1 VFKLS
6 DDVGRRLRQI
16 RQERGWSQREL
27 AKRAEVTNSTISL
40 IEQGRVSPS
49 IASLKKVLDGLP
61 MSLAEFFT
69 SDAEATNPVFYT
81 DADMAEVGP
90 GEISFK
96 LLGASIEGR
105 SMQVMK
111 ETYPSGSDTGEE
123 MLTHNGEEAGVV
135 VSGEIELTV
144 DGESRVLK
152 EGEGYYFDCRLPH
165 RFRNASK
172 KECVIVSANNPPSF

>member
-1 VFKLS
+1 LS
-6 DDVGRRLRQI
+6 DEIGRRLKLI
-16 RQERGWSQREL
+16 RQARGWSQREL
-27 AKRAEVTNSTISL
+27 AKRADVTNSTISL

-69 SDAEATNPVFYT
+69 NDATASNPVFYT
-81 DADMAEVGP
+81 DAEMAEVGP
-90 GEISFK
+90 GDISFK

-111 ETYPSGSDTGEE
+111 ETYPPGSDTGEE
-123 MLTHNGEEAGVV
+123 MLSHNGEEGGVIV
-135 VSGEIELTV
+135 KGEIELTV

-152 EGEGYYFDCRLPH
+152 AGEGYYFDCRLSH
-165 RFRNASK
+165 RFRNLSD
-172 KECVIVSANNPPSF
+172 EDCVVVSANNPPSF